1 MEPPNRNPSFDIT
14 EPHAYTTRSPSPTPT
29 YRSTPHFHQNYPSM
43 DEKPRQASEEKHTPF
58 HPPQAEPFDTFH
70 PHYAASPHAHCPF
83 NLPDRPNPKG
93 RSRFPKLSILIP
105 WILFTIFFLATLWYT
120 SIALGIRLFATLHP
134 SFTAA
139 NTYPE
144 VPVVNVFIK
153 GQDDL
158 APLSVA
164 LSITTTGPPSKT
176 PAPVPENGVNV
187 KLDASTVT
195 RKVADRRAESTGF
208 VVVTTKGC

>member
-14 EPHAYTTRSPSPTPT
+14 ETHTYTTRSPSPAPT
-29 YRSTPHFHQNYPSM
+29 YRSTPHFHQNYPSI
-43 DEKPRQASEEKHTPF
+43 DEKTRQALEEKHTPF
-58 HPPQAEPFDTFH
+58 HPPQAEPFDTPH
-70 PHYAASPHAHCPF
+70 PHYAASTYAHYPV
-83 NLPDRPNPKG
+83 NLPDRPNLKG

-120 SIALGIRLFATLHP
+120 SIALGIRLFDALHP
-134 SFTAA
+134 SSAAA

-158 APLSVA
+158 APPSLV
-164 LSITTTGPPSKT
+164 LSIATAIPPSKT
-176 PAPVPENGVNV
+176 QAPVPENGVNV
-187 KLDASTVT
+187 NLGTGTVT
-195 RKVADRRAESTGF
+195 RRVVERRAESTGF
-208 VVVTTKGC
+208 VVVTTKRC